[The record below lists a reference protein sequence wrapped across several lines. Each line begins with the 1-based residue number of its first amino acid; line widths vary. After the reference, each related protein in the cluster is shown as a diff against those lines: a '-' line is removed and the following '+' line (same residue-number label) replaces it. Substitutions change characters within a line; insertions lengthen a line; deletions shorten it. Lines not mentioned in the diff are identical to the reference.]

1 MNNATDCK
9 ISEVSISA
17 AKKTDGSICVSLTN
31 VNLDKAKTV
40 ELALDGASSQSV
52 TGEILT
58 AKNMDDYNDFN
69 HPEVVRRTAFK
80 DSKIKR
86 RKIRLKVPAMSVVV
100 FNVS

>member
-1 MNNATDCK
+1 MNNTTDCK

-58 AKNMDDYNDFN
+58 EKNMDDYNDFN
-69 HPEVVRRTAFK
+69 HPEVVRRTAL
-80 DSKIKR
+80 R
-86 RKIRLKVPAMSVVV
+86 TTRLKKGK
-100 FNVS
+100 

>member
-1 MNNATDCK
+1 MLPTARFRRYPSPWPK
-9 ISEVSISA
+9 RQMA
-17 AKKTDGSICVSLTN
+17 LYAVSLTN

-80 DSKIKR
+80 DSKTKK

-100 FNVS
+100 INVR